1 GPALGGVGAGHGE
14 LVDEHAGGGGDRG
27 GEADGLRRAR
37 GLRDERLVERLEAS
51 EAAEERARLRDERF
65 RRLVAVRVAERQLG
79 GEEGELRARERGA
92 GGVGLRVAGPA
103 REQHGR
109 EERGVRVL
117 AVAGRDGVR
126 LEQVVRCLVLAGLV
140 GLGGQALERG
150 EHAAAGARPEQALE
164 LSEVEAAQ
172 RREEPVAGV
181 ESPAE
186 APGTALL
193 LVTAQPL

>member
-1 GPALGGVGAGHGE
+1 
-14 LVDEHAGGGGDRG
+14 
-27 GEADGLRRAR
+27 
-37 GLRDERLVERLEAS
+37 
-51 EAAEERARLRDERF
+51 
-65 RRLVAVRVAERQLG
+65 
-79 GEEGELRARERGA
+79 
-92 GGVGLRVAGPA
+92 
-103 REQHGR
+103 
-109 EERGVRVL
+109 
-117 AVAGRDGVR
+117 
-126 LEQVVRCLVLAGLV
+126 VLAGLV

-193 LVTAQPL
+193 LVTAQPLGLGAQRIEASERVDGGELGLCGLEPFGPGDCGARRTLERAVREERGGGAAGKDQEERGRGADQRAAQQVDAR